1 MLAYL
6 VRKTFTFEGEKY
18 QINTV
23 LPDINFLADRLD
35 VMVRTGYIRQTEI
48 DDPKD
53 VEESLSE
60 SNPPKAESEP
70 EAEDHKSELIVKDSK
85 ELDGSEDMGKVIEFT
100 QTPRRKR
107 AAKPK
112 DE

>member
-23 LPDINFLADRLD
+23 LTDINFLADRLD
-35 VMVRTGYIRQTEI
+35 VMVRTGYLRQTDI
-48 DDPKD
+48 DESQ
-53 VEESLSE
+53 EEPEENLSE
-60 SNPPKAESEP
+60 SNPPKAEDE
-70 EAEDHKSELIVKDSK
+70 HKSELEIKDSK